1 MKKKASNVKRT
12 PAVAVRRLVGHGLD
26 VAIMKRLYN
35 FGGLM
40 AYRVTYFDPL
50 QFKTVDMP
58 ATFSEELANEQLAE
72 KKRYKFTA
80 GLAQFIIKFDGA
92 FAVMPNGELKNA
104 AKEGRQLME
113 QASNIDST
121 PPKAV

>member
-1 MKKKASNVKRT
+1 MKKKVFNVKRT
-12 PAVAVRRLVGHGLD
+12 PAVAVQRLVGHDLD
-26 VAIMKRLYN
+26 VVMIKRLYK

-58 ATFSEELANEQLAE
+58 TTFSEEVANEQLAE

-80 GLAQFIIKFDGA
+80 ALEQFIIKFDGA
-92 FAVMPNGELKNA
+92 FAVMPNDELS
-104 AKEGRQLME
+104 E
-113 QASNIDST
+113 Q
-121 PPKAV
+121 PPKT